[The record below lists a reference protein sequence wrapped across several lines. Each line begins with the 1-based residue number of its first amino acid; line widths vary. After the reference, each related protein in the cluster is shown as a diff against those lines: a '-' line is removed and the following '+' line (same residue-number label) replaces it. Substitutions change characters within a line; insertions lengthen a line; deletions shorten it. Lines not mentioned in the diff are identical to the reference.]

1 MANNLVNID
10 IKKLVID
17 IIEGAKQSS
26 NEEEFRIEFAK
37 LLDPILKLWNIKP
50 SYEKRILG
58 KGLVFSGREDALY
71 GTVIIELKSPGKLS
85 AEKEF
90 EKAKEQIKNYIM
102 SEAKTFEY
110 YGKYFG
116 VIIDGYS
123 IGFIRYRRNEWE
135 ELGPLDIN
143 EDNVRKL
150 LEAIRGLSR
159 KPIDDKFILIEFGPD
174 SEIAKSSIQ
183 AFYKAL
189 IDTKS
194 PRTMVLFEDWKRV
207 FSQVCAY
214 STDKLKELINYY
226 DLKNK
231 ENIDVEKLMFS
242 IHTYYTVFMKLL
254 SSEIITFFSDSLI
267 GSYLKRLEESYLSNK
282 SDMKDELKGLEEGGI
297 FKDLG
302 IKNFLEADYFA
313 WYIDEWNDNISDVIY
328 DLIKKLLEY
337 EPATVELTPERV
349 KDLFKKLYQNLI
361 PRDIRHKLGE
371 YFTPDWLAEVLL
383 DEIGYDGNPEKRVL
397 DPACGS
403 GTFLVLTIKRIKEYA
418 EEHFLDSREILRKI
432 VKNVQGIDLNPLAV
446 IASKANYI
454 IAIADLIRYRPSG
467 GIEIPI
473 FLADSISVK
482 TRTPI
487 EGGKEIVLNT
497 VVSEFHLP
505 MEIVDKEI
513 LSPMLDLIDLS
524 INNRYS
530 FNEFKKMIIQKYE
543 LNDYT
548 LDSLEKLYS
557 TLLSLENAGKN
568 RIWTRVLKNS
578 SAPLI
583 IGKFDYVVGNPPW
596 INWENLPETYRN
608 ESKSLWNDYGL
619 LEKTK
624 GMGLGKVK
632 RDMSMLFLAKS
643 LDKFTIEGGKLAF
656 LIPFT
661 VYKTQTGAGF
671 RKFIAGNENIHS
683 KILKI
688 HDLVTL
694 FPFEGAVN
702 RTSLIIIEKS
712 GKTEIPIQCIMW
724 VNPKSKGI
732 SQDLEL
738 EEVKNMTQ
746 EINLLFVPIE
756 KNKFESPWMQ
766 ITEKAYEG
774 LKKVIGSSPYYNA
787 YEGINTALNQVYWIK
802 ILSET
807 PDGLLI
813 TNPPITGQKKNVKQ
827 IEQVVEKD
835 LVYPL
840 IRGRDVK
847 KWYTEQDFG
856 YILLPVDKNGETLS
870 HKELKINYSNTWRY
884 FENFFDDLI
893 NRVGEPYKS
902 KLYLYK
908 IEKFENAEKI
918 APPFYW
924 LFNVKHSM
932 APYKV
937 VWKRIAGAITGKA
950 TNFASA
956 VIEPFNGRPIILN
969 DSMILIPFE
978 RPEEAYYVSG
988 ILNSSIAL
996 LVIASYTYELR
1007 QETHIIK
1014 HIKILK
1020 FNLKNPLHLKIS
1032 ELSKKAHDIAKEIYQ
1047 NNREDLKNEL
1057 IKIEEEIDTSVAELY
1072 EINGKELEEIKKC
1085 LIILRGE
1092 EIYNEIYDL
1101 NLLGHF

>member
-1 MANNLVNID
+1 MVNNLVNIN
-10 IKKLVID
+10 IKKLVVD
-17 IIEGAKQSS
+17 IIEGAKQSN

-58 KGLVFSGREDALY
+58 KGLIFSGREDALY

-85 AEKEF
+85 TEKEF
-90 EKAKEQIKNYIM
+90 EKAKEQIKNYITL
-102 SEAKTFEY
+102 EAKTFEY

-116 VIIDGYS
+116 AIIDGYS

-143 EDNVRKL
+143 EDTVRKL

-159 KPIDDKFILIEFGPD
+159 KPIDDKFILIDFGPD

-231 ENIDVEKLMFS
+231 DNIDVEKLMFS

-282 SDMKDELKGLEEGGI
+282 SDMKDELKRLEEGGI

-328 DLIKKLLEY
+328 DLVKKLLEY

-371 YFTPDWLAEVLL
+371 YFTPDWLAELLL

-513 LSPMLDLIDLS
+513 LSPILDLIDLS

-643 LDKFTIEGGKLAF
+643 LDKFTKEGGKLAF

-671 RKFIAGNENIHS
+671 RKFIAGNEKIHS

-694 FPFEGAVN
+694 FPFESAVN

-732 SQDLEL
+732 NQDLEL
-738 EEVKNMTQ
+738 EKVKNMIQ
-746 EINLLFVPIE
+746 QINLLFVPIE

-766 ITEKAYEG
+766 ITEKAYEVI
-774 LKKVIGSSPYYNA
+774 KKVIGSSPYYNA

-802 ILSET
+802 ILSKT

-813 TNPPITGQKKNVKQ
+813 TNPPIAGQKKNVKQ
-827 IEQVVEKD
+827 IESVVERD

-840 IRGRDVK
+840 IRGKDVK
-847 KWYTEQDFG
+847 KWY
-856 YILLPVDKNGETLS
+856 IIGEHGWIIVPHNPETGRPIP
-870 HKELKINYSNTWRY
+870 EEILKIKYPNTYKY
-884 FENFFDDLI
+884 FTVYQKTLEERSI
-893 NRVGEPYKS
+893 Q
-902 KLYLYK
+902 KLLGK
-908 IEKFENAEKI
+908 GN
-918 APPFYW
+918 PFYSVYDIGRYT
-924 LFNVKHSM
+924 FY
-932 APYKV
+932 PYKV
-937 VWKRIAGAITGKA
+937 IWKRISGAITGKA
-950 TNFASA
+950 ISFASA
-956 VIEPFNGRPIILN
+956 VIEPFDAKPVILN
-969 DSMILIPFE
+969 DSIILIPFE

-996 LVIASYTYELR
+996 LTIASYTYELR

-1014 HIKILK
+1014 HIKIPK
-1020 FNLKNPLHLKIS
+1020 FNLKDPLHLKIS
-1032 ELSKKAHDIAKEIYQ
+1032 ELSKKAHNIAKEIYQ
-1047 NNREDLKNEL
+1047 NNRENLKDEL
-1057 IKIEEEIDTSVAELY
+1057 IKIEEEIDTLVAELY
-1072 EINGKELEEIKKC
+1072 EINGEELEEIKKC
-1085 LIILRGE
+1085 LIILKGE
-1092 EIYNEIYDL
+1092 EIEEEQENNTDED
-1101 NLLGHF
+1101 

>member
-1 MANNLVNID
+1 MVNNLVNIN
-10 IKKLVID
+10 IKKLVVD
-17 IIEGAKQSS
+17 IIEGAKQSN

-58 KGLVFSGREDALY
+58 KGLIFSGREDALY

-85 AEKEF
+85 TEKEF
-90 EKAKEQIKNYIM
+90 EKAKEQIKNYITL
-102 SEAKTFEY
+102 EAKTFEY

-116 VIIDGYS
+116 AIIDGYS

-143 EDNVRKL
+143 EDTVRKL

-159 KPIDDKFILIEFGPD
+159 KPIDDKFILIDFGPD

-231 ENIDVEKLMFS
+231 DNIDVEKLMFS

-282 SDMKDELKGLEEGGI
+282 SDMKDELKRLEEGGI

-328 DLIKKLLEY
+328 DLVKKLLEY

-371 YFTPDWLAEVLL
+371 YFTPDWLAELLL

-513 LSPMLDLIDLS
+513 LSPILDLIDLS

-643 LDKFTIEGGKLAF
+643 LDKFTKEGGKLAF

-671 RKFIAGNENIHS
+671 RKFIAGNEKIHS

-694 FPFEGAVN
+694 FPFESAVN

-732 SQDLEL
+732 NQDLEL
-738 EEVKNMTQ
+738 EKVKNMIQ
-746 EINLLFVPIE
+746 QINLLFVPIE

-774 LKKVIGSSPYYNA
+774 IKKVIGSSPYYNA

-802 ILSET
+802 ILSKT

-813 TNPPITGQKKNVKQ
+813 TNPPIAGQKKNVKQ
-827 IEQVVEKD
+827 IESVVERD

-840 IRGRDVK
+840 IRGKDVK
-847 KWYTEQDFG
+847 KWY
-856 YILLPVDKNGETLS
+856 IIGEHGWIIVPHNPETGRPIP
-870 HKELKINYSNTWRY
+870 EEILKIKYPNTYKY
-884 FENFFDDLI
+884 FTVYQKTLEERSI
-893 NRVGEPYKS
+893 Q
-902 KLYLYK
+902 KLLGK
-908 IEKFENAEKI
+908 GN
-918 APPFYW
+918 PFYSVYDIGRYT
-924 LFNVKHSM
+924 FY
-932 APYKV
+932 PYKV
-937 VWKRIAGAITGKA
+937 IWKRISGAITGKA
-950 TNFASA
+950 VSFASA
-956 VIEPFNGRPIILN
+956 VIEPFDAKPVILN

-996 LVIASYTYELR
+996 LTIASYTYELR

-1014 HIKILK
+1014 HIKIPK
-1020 FNLKNPLHLKIS
+1020 FNLKDPLHLKIS
-1032 ELSKKAHDIAKEIYQ
+1032 ELSKKAHNIAKEIYQ
-1047 NNREDLKNEL
+1047 NNRENLKDEL
-1057 IKIEEEIDTSVAELY
+1057 IKIEEEIDTLVAELY
-1072 EINGKELEEIKKC
+1072 EINGEELEEIKKC
-1085 LIILRGE
+1085 LIILKGE
-1092 EIYNEIYDL
+1092 EIEEEQENNTDED
-1101 NLLGHF
+1101 

>member
-1 MANNLVNID
+1 MVNNLVNIN
-10 IKKLVID
+10 IKKLVVD
-17 IIEGAKQSS
+17 IIEGAKQSN

-58 KGLVFSGREDALY
+58 KGLIFSGREDALY

-85 AEKEF
+85 TEKEF
-90 EKAKEQIKNYIM
+90 EKAKEQIKNYITL
-102 SEAKTFEY
+102 EAKTFEY

-116 VIIDGYS
+116 AIIDGYS

-143 EDNVRKL
+143 EDTVRKL

-159 KPIDDKFILIEFGPD
+159 KPIDDKFILIDFGPD

-231 ENIDVEKLMFS
+231 DNIDVEKLMFS

-282 SDMKDELKGLEEGGI
+282 SDMKDELKRLEEGGI

-328 DLIKKLLEY
+328 DLVKKLLEY

-371 YFTPDWLAEVLL
+371 YFTPDWLAELLL

-513 LSPMLDLIDLS
+513 LSPILDLIDLS

-643 LDKFTIEGGKLAF
+643 LDKFTKEGGKLAF

-671 RKFIAGNENIHS
+671 RKFIAGNEKIHS

-694 FPFEGAVN
+694 FPFESAVN

-732 SQDLEL
+732 NQDLEL
-738 EEVKNMTQ
+738 EKVKNMIQ
-746 EINLLFVPIE
+746 QINLLFVPIE

-766 ITEKAYEG
+766 ITEKAYEVI
-774 LKKVIGSSPYYNA
+774 KKVIGSSPYYNA
-787 YEGINTALNQVYWIK
+787 YAGIYTGLNQVYWIK
-802 ILSET
+802 ILSKT

-813 TNPPITGQKKNVKQ
+813 TNPPIAGQKKNVKQ
-827 IEQVVEKD
+827 IESVVERD

-840 IRGRDVK
+840 IRGKDVK
-847 KWYTEQDFG
+847 KWY
-856 YILLPVDKNGETLS
+856 IIGEPRWIIVPHNPETGRPIP
-870 HKELKINYSNTWRY
+870 EEILKIKYPNTYKY
-884 FENFFDDLI
+884 FTVYQKTLEERSI
-893 NRVGEPYKS
+893 Q
-902 KLYLYK
+902 KLLGK
-908 IEKFENAEKI
+908 GN
-918 APPFYW
+918 PFYSVYDIGRYT
-924 LFNVKHSM
+924 FY
-932 APYKV
+932 PYKV
-937 VWKRIAGAITGKA
+937 IWKRISGAITGKA
-950 TNFASA
+950 VSFASA
-956 VIEPFNGRPIILN
+956 VIEPFDAKPVILN

-996 LVIASYTYELR
+996 LTIASYTYELR

-1014 HIKILK
+1014 HIKIPK
-1020 FNLKNPLHLKIS
+1020 FNLKDPLHLKIS
-1032 ELSKKAHDIAKEIYQ
+1032 ELSKKAHNIAKEIYQ
-1047 NNREDLKNEL
+1047 NNRENLKDEL
-1057 IKIEEEIDTSVAELY
+1057 IKIEEEIDTLVAELY
-1072 EINGKELEEIKKC
+1072 EINGEELEEIKKC
-1085 LIILRGE
+1085 LIILKGE
-1092 EIYNEIYDL
+1092 EIEEEQENNTDED
-1101 NLLGHF
+1101 